1 MPIKS
6 KPMASDVYN
15 TNGKH
20 RLHTYDESML
30 TARQEAKSLYRQI
43 TLEEYFGMDFQ
54 PKSNDKSFAV
64 SLADKVKEANAAY
77 ANIMRANQTDHQPD
91 RSNPFVHDGHK
102 EI

>member
-1 MPIKS
+1 
-6 KPMASDVYN
+6 
-15 TNGKH
+15 
-20 RLHTYDESML
+20 
-30 TARQEAKSLYRQI
+30 
-43 TLEEYFGMDFQ
+43 MDFQ